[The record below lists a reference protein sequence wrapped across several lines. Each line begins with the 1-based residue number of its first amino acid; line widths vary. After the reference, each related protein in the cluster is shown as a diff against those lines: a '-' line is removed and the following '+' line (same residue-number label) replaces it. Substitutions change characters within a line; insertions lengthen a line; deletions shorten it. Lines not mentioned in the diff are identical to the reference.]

1 MQINVSMSDGGG
13 SVGQTFSPGRGK
25 ILRNGVKVLADN
37 SVDKQERN
45 SSLVV
50 GYLWLIPSA
59 TLRMPEVKLFRRS
72 RRSKAVK
79 AIVLKRADKNKQT
92 LLYSLG
98 SFLVVAQIVQTY
110 ARRFSFWSSYP
121 KELKASYGWCPI
133 EIYLYCREK
142 CFNKSVR
149 QRVK

>member
-50 GYLWLIPSA
+50 GYL
-59 TLRMPEVKLFRRS
+59 
-72 RRSKAVK
+72 
-79 AIVLKRADKNKQT
+79 
-92 LLYSLG
+92 
-98 SFLVVAQIVQTY
+98 
-110 ARRFSFWSSYP
+110 
-121 KELKASYGWCPI
+121 
-133 EIYLYCREK
+133 
-142 CFNKSVR
+142 
-149 QRVK
+149 